1 MRALLIEDDATFA
14 GTVSRGLQEEF
25 IDVDIANTAEAGG
38 ELARGRH
45 YDVIVLD
52 WGLPDRDGPSVCRG
66 LRASQIVT
74 PILMLSARDS
84 LEDRATGLNA
94 GADDYLSK
102 TAGFEELLAR
112 IHALVQAR
120 VGDFP
125 SRA

>member
-52 WGLPDRDGPSVCRG
+52 W
-66 LRASQIVT
+66 ASRT
-74 PILMLSARDS
+74 GM
-84 LEDRATGLNA
+84 DRACAEGS
-94 GADDYLSK
+94 G
-102 TAGFEELLAR
+102 
-112 IHALVQAR
+112 QAR
-120 VGDFP
+120 
-125 SRA
+125 S